1 MTINFDLVASD
12 FESDM
17 KQTEKKKK
25 KPKLKSKENYPA
37 GTRTYNI
44 RMQSSEFFPK
54 QQ

>member
-17 KQTEKKKK
+17 KQTENKKN
-25 KPKLKSKENYPA
+25 PKLKSKENYPA